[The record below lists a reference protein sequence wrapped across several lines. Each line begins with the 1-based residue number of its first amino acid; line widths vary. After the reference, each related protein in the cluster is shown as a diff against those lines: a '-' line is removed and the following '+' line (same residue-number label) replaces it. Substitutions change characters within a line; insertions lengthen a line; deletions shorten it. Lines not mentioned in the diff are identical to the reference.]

1 MTETTT
7 YKDLLKMSEQITF
20 IICCLLQKRQV
31 PLMLMRVTPTE
42 WAREGAGPL
51 RQLLRRCELAI
62 APQSTLKGE
71 MATYTNKEFT
81 PFMFI
86 FHPGLP
92 QDLVLSVS
100 NKES

>member
-42 WAREGAGPL
+42 
-51 RQLLRRCELAI
+51 
-62 APQSTLKGE
+62 
-71 MATYTNKEFT
+71 
-81 PFMFI
+81 
-86 FHPGLP
+86 
-92 QDLVLSVS
+92 
-100 NKES
+100 